1 MSLSNQI
8 IQQLQNT
15 IEMYINNISDKY
27 NINKN
32 ELTELWSGNKQ
43 PVSKPIIEINMDD
56 LSIGRLMKCTNK
68 ELSALCK
75 SHGKK
80 STGKKDE
87 LIARLTEK
95 EDPTKQVNTP
105 TTKKVETESKLN
117 TSKTKKLETIQ
128 STCHCNSLLIAKIV
142 FQVMNYQFKKMKLK
156 TENINKIFGYCLI
169 L

>member
-117 TSKTKKLETIQ
+117 TSKTKKLETESKK
-128 STCHCNSLLIAKIV
+128 STPVPVLQKISSLIV
-142 FQVMNYQFKKMKLK
+142 AVR
-156 TENINKIFGYCLI
+156 TECRISFLVR
-169 L
+169 